1 VDFTVTVLGSSGV
14 YADVDTACSG
24 FLVRAGGMNVVM
36 DAGGGTL
43 ANLQRHLSPV
53 ELDAVVLSHSHP
65 DHWLDV
71 PVLRN
76 ALKYV
81 LESPAAIDLY
91 GTAET
96 LTLAEQ
102 LCSGGLEP
110 TFTPR
115 VIEDGAEFSTG
126 PVEWRCSRTDHP
138 VETMGLRA
146 EFDGRSVGYSAD
158 TGPKWSVGELGAL
171 DLAISEA
178 TYLAVDEPDEP
189 VHLSAR
195 QAGELARDAG
205 ARRLAVTHLL
215 PGSSVDEA
223 VAEASDA
230 YGAPVEVA
238 AMHHTFTI

>member
-1 VDFTVTVLGSSGV
+1 V
-14 YADVDTACSG
+14 
-24 FLVRAGGMNVVM
+24 
-36 DAGGGTL
+36 
-43 ANLQRHLSPV
+43 SPV
-53 ELDAVVLSHSHP
+53 DLDAVVLSHSHP

-81 LESPAAIDLY
+81 LDSPAAIDLY
-91 GTAET
+91 GTEET
-96 LTLAEQ
+96 LTFAEQ
-102 LCSGGLEP
+102 LCSGGLAP
-110 TFTPR
+110 TFTPH
-115 VIEDGAEFSTG
+115 VISDRAEFSVG
-126 PVEWRCSRTDHP
+126 AISWRCSRTDHP

-146 EFDGRSVGYSAD
+146 EFDGRAVGYSAD
-158 TGPKWSVGELGAL
+158 TGPRWSVGELGAL

-195 QAGELARDAG
+195 QAGELAGGAG
-205 ARRLAVTHLL
+205 ARRLALTHLL

>member
-1 VDFTVTVLGSSGV
+1 MSFTVTVLGSSGV
-14 YADVDTACSG
+14 YAAVDTACSG
-24 FLVRAGGMNVVM
+24 FLVRAGGANVMM

-43 ANLQRHLSPV
+43 ANLQRHISPV
-53 ELDAVVLSHSHP
+53 DLDAVVLSHSHP

-81 LESPAAIDLY
+81 IGAREPIDLY

-96 LTLAEQ
+96 LTFAEH

-110 TFTPR
+110 TFVPH
-115 VIEDGAEFSTG
+115 VISSGVEFATG
-126 PVEWRCSRTDHP
+126 PISWRCSRTDHP

-146 EFDGRSVGYSAD
+146 EFEGRSVGYSAD
-158 TGPKWSVGELGAL
+158 TGPKWSVGELGSL

-178 TYLAVDEPDEP
+178 TYLARDEPDEP

-195 QAGELARDAG
+195 QAGELARRA
-205 ARRLAVTHLL
+205 AVPRLALTHLL
-215 PGSSVDEA
+215 PGSVVDEA
-223 VAEASDA
+223 VSEASDA

-238 AMHHTFTI
+238 AMHHTFEL

>member
-1 VDFTVTVLGSSGV
+1 MNLTVTVLGSSGV
-14 YADVDTACSG
+14 FADVDTACSG
-24 FLVRAGGMNVVM
+24 FLVRAGGTNVMM

-53 ELDAVVLSHSHP
+53 DLDAVVLSHSHP

-81 LESPAAIDLY
+81 LDSPAAIDLY
-91 GTAET
+91 GTDET
-96 LTLAEQ
+96 LTLAEA
-102 LCSGGLEP
+102 LCSDGLEP
-110 TFTPR
+110 TFTPH
-115 VIEDGAEFSTG
+115 VIEDGAEFSVG
-126 PVEWRCSRTDHP
+126 PIRWRCSRTDHP

-158 TGPKWSVGELGAL
+158 TGPRWSVGELGTL
-171 DLAISEA
+171 DLAIIEA
-178 TYLAVDEPDEP
+178 TYLARDEPADP

-195 QAGELARDAG
+195 QAGALARAGG
-205 ARRLAVTHLL
+205 ARRLALTHLL

-230 YGAPVEVA
+230 YGSPVEVA

>member
-1 VDFTVTVLGSSGV
+1 MTVLGSSGV
-14 YADVDTACSG
+14 YAAVDTACSG
-24 FLVRAGGMNVVM
+24 FLVRAGGTSVMM

-53 ELDAVVLSHSHP
+53 DLDAVVLSHSHP

-81 LESPAAIDLY
+81 LESPVAIDLY
-91 GTAET
+91 GTDET
-96 LTLAEQ
+96 LGFAEA

-110 TFTPR
+110 TFIPH
-115 VIEDGAEFSTG
+115 VIKDGAEFSTG
-126 PVEWRCSRTDHP
+126 PLEWRCSRTDHP

-158 TGPKWSVGELGAL
+158 TGPRWSVGELGTL

-178 TYLAVDEPDEP
+178 TYLARDEPDEP

-195 QAGELARDAG
+195 QAGELARGAG
-205 ARRLAVTHLL
+205 ARRLALTHLL

-230 YGAPVEVA
+230 YGAAAEVA
-238 AMHHTFTI
+238 AMHHTFEL